1 MKSVAKRTL
10 KYKFIAALVCA
21 FATSAYAE
29 TSYFCGAD
37 NPKQA
42 AQIETLIPTL
52 YDIVSGRPEEAKDWH
67 LLKQLF
73 SPKAMITPVFHNGKD
88 VIAQPGSVGQFIALN
103 KRLFKDKGFFEREV
117 SQKVFKFG
125 HMANVLSVYESRRSP
140 ELAPYARGV
149 NSFQLLNDGRR
160 WCVLSV
166 TWDSESEQHPLTE
179 QILHL
184 SD

>member
-1 MKSVAKRTL
+1 MKSIAKRTF
-10 KYKFIAALVCA
+10 KYRFIATLACA
-21 FATSAYAE
+21 IATSAYAE
-29 TSYFCGAD
+29 PNYFCGAD

-42 AQIETLIPTL
+42 AQIETLISAL
-52 YDIVSGRPEEAKDWH
+52 YDTVSGRPEEIKDWH

-73 SPKAMITPVFHNGKD
+73 SPEAMITPVFHKGGD
-88 VIAQPGSVGQFIALN
+88 VIAQPGSVDQFIALN
-103 KRLFKDKGFFEREV
+103 KRLFKDVGFFEREV
-117 SQKVFKFG
+117 SQKIFKFG

-166 TWDSESEQHPLTE
+166 TWDSESEKHPLTE
-179 QILHL
+179 QIVYL